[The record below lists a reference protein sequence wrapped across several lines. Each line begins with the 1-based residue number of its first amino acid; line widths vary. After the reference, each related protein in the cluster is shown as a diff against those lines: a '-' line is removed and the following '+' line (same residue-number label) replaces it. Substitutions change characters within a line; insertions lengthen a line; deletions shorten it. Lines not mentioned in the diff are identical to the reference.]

1 MAETDRR
8 FMTGE
13 HWRQSLGT
21 VLMVTLM
28 GSASLVGATLW
39 IVSAIH
45 AVAEANLSAMNAQ
58 AAIFARGLADQAV
71 VFTKALGDLDHRVT
85 ILESQEVDAARATD
99 RLSVEAEQLRSTEG
113 DLTMA
118 LQRLNDLLPGRLERK
133 R

>member
-45 AVAEANLSAMNAQ
+45 AVAEGKSL
-58 AAIFARGLADQAV
+58 RD
-71 VFTKALGDLDHRVT
+71 
-85 ILESQEVDAARATD
+85 ERA
-99 RLSVEAEQLRSTEG
+99 
-113 DLTMA
+113 
-118 LQRLNDLLPGRLERK
+118 GRNFCQGIG
-133 R
+133 